1 MGLSVICVKTVLR
14 IMYKTTDDKLF
25 VGRGVYTFVVF
36 AAFAV
41 YFLMI
46 TGIVP
51 RSFNLRMSDASFPL
65 FYLLWGVM
73 FVAVLVAAH
82 RRNFVN
88 AAGLGRGAA
97 RGFARAAI
105 CVLPMFIYMFLA
117 GSCSRPGNMLFL
129 FNTAFVA
136 GFFEEFIFRG
146 FLLGQL
152 FRYCRWGFVPA
163 SLAAAV
169 FFGVG
174 HVFQGGDA
182 VSAFFAALV
191 TALGSVFFG
200 WLYVES
206 RYNLWFVVF
215 LHVFMNLVWTLF
227 SASVNGVVG
236 SLVPNLFRL
245 LVMAVAV
252 ATVVASKKRSGQ
264 PYVVNRHTLWRNR
277 QC

>member
-1 MGLSVICVKTVLR
+1 MD
-14 IMYKTTDDKLF
+14 KTTDNKLF
-25 VGRGVYTFVVF
+25 VGRGVYTFMVF

-51 RSFNLRMSDASFPL
+51 RSFNLRMRDASYPL
-65 FYLLWGVM
+65 FYLVCGVM
-73 FVAVLVAAH
+73 FAAVLVAAH
-82 RRNFVN
+82 RRNFLDAV
-88 AAGLGRGAA
+88 GLGRGVAA
-97 RGFARAAI
+97 GFVRAAV

-117 GSCSRPGNMLFL
+117 GSCSRPDGMLFL

-136 GFFEEFIFRG
+136 AFFEEFIFRG

-163 SLAAAV
+163 SLAAAL

-182 VSAFFAALV
+182 LSALFAALV

-215 LHVFMNLVWTLF
+215 LHVLMNLVWTLF
-227 SASVNGVVG
+227 SDSVNGVVG

-252 ATVVASKKRSGQ
+252 ATVVVCKKRSGQ